1 MFGYV
6 KVSKGE
12 LRVREYEYYR
22 ASYCGLCRS
31 MGKCTGQCSRVTLS
45 YDISFLSQVR
55 MALCGVTPQFK
66 KRRCLVHPFRARM
79 MMEPNAELRYAA
91 DVSAL
96 LAYEKCRD
104 DRADAGIFGRIAATL
119 RCLFLHGAYR
129 RAKKRHGDLAG
140 ALRDLLRKL
149 TGIERERRAS
159 VDEPAAVFGEILAL
173 LFAADLPE
181 AQARIARV
189 IGTKVGRFIY
199 IVDAVDDMARDEK
212 SENYNPVLL
221 LYGKSPDEGERQML
235 YDALI
240 SCLDDAAA
248 ALDLI
253 GEGKGD
259 PRRAVLENI
268 LYLGMPA
275 VAKAVLYGKT
285 ASEEETSEQ
294 QSV

>member
-6 KVSKGE
+6 KVNKGE

-22 ASYCGLCRS
+22 AAYCGLCRS
-31 MGKCTGQCSRVTLS
+31 MGKCTGQCSRLTLS
-45 YDISFLSQVR
+45 YDVSFLSQVR
-55 MALCGVTPQFK
+55 MALCGVEPQLK
-66 KRRCLVHPFRARM
+66 KRRCLIHPFRARM
-79 MMEPNAELRYAA
+79 MMEPNAELLYAA

-104 DRADAGIFGRIAATL
+104 DRADARFWGRVGASL

-129 RAKKRHGDLAG
+129 RAEKRHKELAV
-140 ALRDLLRKL
+140 ALRALLIKL
-149 TGIERERRAS
+149 SQIERGARAS

-173 LFAADLPE
+173 LFADGLPE
-181 AQARIARV
+181 ESARIARV
-189 IGTKVGRFIY
+189 IGTKIGRFIY
-199 IVDAVDDMARDEK
+199 IVDAIDDMARDEK
-212 SENYNPVLL
+212 SKNYNPVLL
-221 LYGKSPDEGERQML
+221 LYGKRPEAQEQQML

-240 SCLDDAAA
+240 VCLDDAAA

-253 GEGKGD
+253 DEPKSS

-275 VAKAVLYGKT
+275 VAKAVIYGEAGCK
-285 ASEEETSEQ
+285 EDTSEQ
-294 QSV
+294 

>member
-12 LRVREYEYYR
+12 LRVSEYEYYR
-22 ASYCGLCRS
+22 AAYCGLCRS
-31 MGKCTGQCSRVTLS
+31 MGKCTGQCSRLTLS

-55 MALCGVTPQFK
+55 MALCNVTPTFK
-66 KRRCLVHPFRARM
+66 KRRCLLHPFRSRM
-79 MMEPNAELRYAA
+79 MMEPNAALCYAA
-91 DVSAL
+91 DASAL

-104 DRADAGIFGRIAATL
+104 DKADAGFFGRVWASL
-119 RCLFLHGAYR
+119 RCLFLNGAYR
-129 RAKKRHGDLAG
+129 RAKKRHRALATG
-140 ALRDLLRKL
+140 LREMLAQLSQ
-149 TGIERERRAS
+149 IEREARPS

-181 AQARIARV
+181 DLARIARV

-199 IVDAVDDMARDEK
+199 IVDAIDDMARDERSK
-212 SENYNPVLL
+212 NYNPVLL
-221 LYGKSPDEGERQML
+221 LYGKRPEAQEQQML

-240 SCLDDAAA
+240 ACLDDAAA

-253 GEGKGD
+253 GESNAS

-275 VAKAVLYGKT
+275 LARTVIYSGAGCK
-285 ASEEETSEQ
+285 EDTSEQ
-294 QSV
+294 